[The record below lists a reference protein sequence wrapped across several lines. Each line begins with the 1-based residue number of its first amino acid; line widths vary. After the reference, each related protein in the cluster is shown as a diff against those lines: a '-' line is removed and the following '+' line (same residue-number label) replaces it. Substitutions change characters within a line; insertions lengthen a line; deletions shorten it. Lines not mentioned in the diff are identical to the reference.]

1 MEKLSPNEI
10 WTPNFS
16 SNAKTIL
23 PNHSLNLTEKERE
36 LIKGVSGIEG
46 GFALQFLL
54 YGSAEADYI
63 KDKYIMKKFINPASY
78 QNWPVFTDEEI
89 SGLRPLE
96 VNVKLSGLLYLIHR
110 MYL

>member
-1 MEKLSPNEI
+1 MEKLRPKEI
-10 WTPNFS
+10 WTPNFG
-16 SNAKTIL
+16 SNVKTIL
-23 PNHSLNLTEKERE
+23 ANRSLNLTEKERE
-36 LIKGVSGIEG
+36 LIKGVNGIEG

-54 YGSAEADYI
+54 YGSAEVDYF
-63 KDKYIMKKFINPASY
+63 KNKYTMEKFINPASY